1 MNRALSLVS
10 RLVAC
15 VATCTMSVTGCAGA
29 PPVTAPA
36 SAQAAPSPARSAHPV
51 RSEIVPYS
59 EGATPLEGY
68 LAIPA
73 DSAAGARLPA
83 LLVFHDWMGLGEGT
97 KRRADQLAA
106 LGYVAFAAD
115 VYGAG
120 VHPANAGE
128 AGKLAGKFKE
138 DRALLRARGAAAL
151 KALAASAHADPT
163 RVVAMGYCFGGTAA
177 LELGRSGAAVAGIVT
192 FHGGLATPHPED
204 ARNIKGRVL
213 ALHGA
218 DDPFV
223 KAEEVLAFEDEMRQA
238 GVDWQLKAYGGAV
251 HAFTVKEAGS
261 DPKKGAAYDAR
272 ADARSWAELQ
282 LFLGELFPR

>member
-177 LELGRSGAAVAGIVT
+177 LELGRSGAAV
-192 FHGGLATPHPED
+192 ED